1 MASVLPFR
9 PWNSPAPRVF
19 RSRAARGQSTSPA
32 RGLSCTSAP
41 PQRIFP
47 KPVAR
52 SRKPGRPC
60 SQNRTPRFAPR
71 PFSMSKRKNPFSRPA
86 RAGRLKSRATLSK
99 SPVPRVWLPSR
110 RCQSFRPRKPF
121 SVSHAPGL
129 NPPELFSDLAAH
141 PQFPARD
148 PPLRFSAKPLGL
160 TPALRRLLLAW
171 PAALPL
177 SPVITGEVEP
187 LLSWAFHLPGFPLP
201 VSRRSISP
209 LRTPHALDPPASEET
224 GGRASGEPPR
234 QRGFSPLSGG
244 ASPPGVS

>member
-110 RCQSFRPRKPF
+110 RCQSFRPRKPL

-129 NPPELFSDLAAH
+129 NPPELFSDPAAH
-141 PQFPARD
+141 MWFPTRD
-148 PPLRFSAKPLGL
+148 PPLRFGANPVGL
-160 TPALRRLLLAW
+160 ALTLRRFPLAW
-171 PAALPL
+171 PAVLPALL
-177 SPVITGEVEP
+177 RTCGWSGANA
-187 LLSWAFHLPGFPLP
+187 LLS
-201 VSRRSISP
+201 
-209 LRTPHALDPPASEET
+209 
-224 GGRASGEPPR
+224 
-234 QRGFSPLSGG
+234 FSPSGL
-244 ASPPGVS
+244 ASAGSAKKPFSSSHPSRSFQPGLRRNREAEPQGMTPTARLFPPFEGRWPA

>member
-148 PPLRFSAKPLGL
+148 PPLRFRAKPVGL
-160 TPALRRLLLAW
+160 TPALRRLPLAW
-171 PAALPL
+171 PAVLPALPRGYGW
-177 SPVITGEVEP
+177 SRAVA
-187 LLSWAFHLPGFPLP
+187 LL
-201 VSRRSISP
+201 
-209 LRTPHALDPPASEET
+209 
-224 GGRASGEPPR
+224 
-234 QRGFSPLSGG
+234 GFSPSGL
-244 ASPPGVS
+244 ASVGPAKKHLPSPHPSRP